1 MATGAALYFLAMARN
16 NGWANHRLLKACSQL
31 SAAEFAAQRTS
42 FFPSIV
48 ETYNHILVVDW
59 FYVDALEGG
68 TLGPKAW
75 ENEIP
80 FPDFAD
86 LDRAQRAVDQRLVKL
101 CDGLDDAGL
110 ARDVHMH
117 RATHVQVD
125 RADRVLLH
133 LFEHQVHHRGQ
144 VHAMLAGSSVAPPQL
159 DEFFCAGDAKFRVAD
174 LAELGWKEEDVWP
187 DLGGR

>member
-1 MATGAALYFLAMARN
+1 MATGAALYFLSMARN
-16 NGWANHRLLKACSQL
+16 NAWANHRLLKACGQL
-31 SAAEFAAQRTS
+31 SPAEFAAERTS

-75 ENEIP
+75 ESEVP

-86 LDRAQRAVDQRLVKL
+86 FEKAQRAVDQRLIAL
-101 CDGLDDAGL
+101 CDRLDDVGL
-110 ARDVHMH
+110 AKDVHMH

-133 LFEHQVHHRGQ
+133 LFEHQIHHRGQ
-144 VHAMLAGSSVAPPQL
+144 IHAMMAGSAVNPPQL
-159 DEFFCAGDAKFRVAD
+159 DEFFCAGDSKFRVD
-174 LAELGWKEEDVWP
+174 DMAELGWKEEVVWRG
-187 DLGGR
+187 LGR

>member
-1 MATGAALYFLAMARN
+1 MATGAALYFLSMARN
-16 NGWANHRLLKACSQL
+16 NAWANHRLLNACAQL
-31 SAAEFAAQRTS
+31 SQADFAATRTS

-48 ETYNHILVVDW
+48 DTYNHILVVDW

-75 ENEIP
+75 ENEVP

-86 LDRAQRAVDQRLVKL
+86 FNMAQRAVDQRLIAF
-101 CDGLDDAGL
+101 CDRLDDEGL
-110 ARDVHMH
+110 AKNVHMH

-133 LFEHQVHHRGQ
+133 LFEHQIHHRGQ
-144 VHAMLAGSSVAPPQL
+144 VHAMLAGSTVAPPQL
-159 DEFFCAGDAKFRVAD
+159 DEFFCAGDRKFRAD
-174 LAELGWKEEDVWP
+174 DMAALGWKEEDVWRG
-187 DLGGR
+187 LGGS

>member
-1 MATGAALYFLAMARN
+1 MARN
-16 NGWANHRLLKACSQL
+16 NAWANHRLLKACSQL
-31 SAAEFAAQRTS
+31 SADEFAAQRTS

-48 ETYNHILVVDW
+48 ATYNHILVVDW

-75 ENEIP
+75 ESEIP
-80 FPDFAD
+80 FPHFGDFE
-86 LDRAQRAVDQRLVKL
+86 RAQRAVDQRLISL
-101 CDGLDDAGL
+101 CEGLDEVGL
-110 ARDVHMH
+110 AKEVHMH
-117 RATHVQVD
+117 RTTHVQVD

-159 DEFFCAGDAKFRVAD
+159 DEFFCAGDAKFRTDDMAV
-174 LAELGWKEEDVWP
+174 LGWNEDDVWRG
-187 DLGGR
+187 LGGR